1 MRSNIWPDSTLA
13 AADAIGTLNRY
24 RYKIAPT
31 RIVYI
36 RAAITAVPGGVTQIQ
51 ERFHAFVSAVSSSC
65 GGERGTP
72 KLDNAANRHVP

>member
-13 AADAIGTLNRY
+13 AADATATLSRY

-31 RIVYI
+31 RSVYT

-51 ERFHAFVSAVSSSC
+51 ERSHAFAGAVFSSC
-65 GGERGTP
+65 GDERGTP
-72 KLDNAANRHVP
+72 RLDSVANRHVP